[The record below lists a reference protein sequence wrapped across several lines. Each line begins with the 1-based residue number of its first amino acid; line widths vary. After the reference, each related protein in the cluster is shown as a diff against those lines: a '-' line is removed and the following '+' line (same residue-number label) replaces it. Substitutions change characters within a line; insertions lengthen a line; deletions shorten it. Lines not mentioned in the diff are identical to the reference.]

1 MPQCRVQRPDDPK
14 FSDKGDRGEMKS
26 RDVRF
31 SLLLV
36 ISWVQ
41 VRSQCSL
48 GKRVSECLLKLTEVR
63 INLSDSEPQNPQYL
77 TILILP
83 AAEKGTAKRKQERK
97 SHKMNCRRYGFQ
109 RMSWDFSD
117 PK

>member
-1 MPQCRVQRPDDPK
+1 
-14 FSDKGDRGEMKS
+14 
-26 RDVRF
+26 
-31 SLLLV
+31 
-36 ISWVQ
+36 
-41 VRSQCSL
+41 L